1 MRKYAKSAFSLLE
14 LAVVVIIIGLIST
27 ALVKGVSIIR
37 TSRLAAARQLTI
49 DSKIGEIDG
58 LIAWYETSMIESLK
72 KSETTDDSTIS
83 AWYDISPGSITEQK
97 NTLTK
102 TAGSDFVYEID
113 GINSLPSMKTSSNGK
128 ISLSTFY
135 QGTSGLMT
143 VFIVFRPMA
152 APSSTQMVLLDSST
166 AGSTTTIGIK
176 NDKVCLNMGSAVE
189 AGNVNP
195 PNFTASGNYI
205 LTTYVGGSAGSR
217 VYVNE
222 ASTATGGTAGFAAGL
237 HEITGLTVGA
247 NKSGSSAFTGLT
259 SEIIIF
265 NRFLSVNERKAV
277 MAYLAKKYKIAVSG
291 L

>member
-1 MRKYAKSAFSLLE
+1 MTKFDKSAFSLLE

-37 TSRLAAARQLTI
+37 TSRLSAARQLTI
-49 DSKIGEIDG
+49 NSKVGEIDG
-58 LIAWYETSMIESLK
+58 LVAWYETSMIESFK
-72 KSETTDDSTIS
+72 KNETADESNLS
-83 AWYDISPGSITEQK
+83 AWYDISPGSIVEQK

-113 GINSLPSMKTSSNGK
+113 GINSLPSVKTSSNGK

-135 QGTSGLMT
+135 QGNAALMT
-143 VFIVFRPMA
+143 VFIVFRPLT

-189 AGNVNP
+189 AGTINP
-195 PNFTASGNYI
+195 PNFTTNSNYI
-205 LTTYVGGSAGSR
+205 LTTYVGGTAGSR
-217 VYVNE
+217 VYVSD
-222 ASTATGGTAGFAAGL
+222 ATTPTGGAASFAAGSNP
-237 HEITGLTVGA
+237 ITGLTVGA
-247 NKSGSSAFTGLT
+247 NKTGSSGFTGLT
-259 SEIIIF
+259 SEILIF

-277 MAYLAKKYKIAVSG
+277 MSYLGKKYKIAVAG